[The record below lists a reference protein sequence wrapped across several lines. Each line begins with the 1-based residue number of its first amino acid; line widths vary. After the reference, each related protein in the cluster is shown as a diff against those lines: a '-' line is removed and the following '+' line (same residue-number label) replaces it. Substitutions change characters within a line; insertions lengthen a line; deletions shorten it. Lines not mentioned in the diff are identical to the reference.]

1 MKVAHRTLSLCL
13 TMVVIGLSAAT
24 ASAADQVYWGNEGGN
39 SISHANVAGG
49 DSADIPITGVGVNH
63 PAGLAIDSAAG
74 RIYWANR
81 DGAEY
86 SIRFANL
93 DGSGGDVLNTALAP
107 VAEPHGL
114 AIDPALGRIYWVNFT
129 ENAVYFANLDGSGG
143 GELDTTGAVVETPV
157 GLAVYPAQ
165 NRIYWANFED
175 STHPIAFANLD
186 GTGEGG
192 SLALTG
198 AEVDMPE
205 GVAID
210 PLTNRVYWAN
220 RNSIGFASANGGNGG
235 KVDTRGLPVD
245 PPEGIAIDP
254 FRNTIYW
261 AEQDSDIIGFTSLD
275 PGGAFGAIDTAV
287 ATIDNPAYPVLLQE
301 PSNAGAPTISASPMS
316 GDTTRAKL
324 PLGAPI
330 IERHRRMLSCTQGL
344 WAPDVLESFLYR
356 APHTISYQWLRNGN
370 PVSNAATNSYP
381 ATEVGTYACRV
392 TAANA
397 AGSTSKDSAQV
408 VISAG
413 FKLGEPRIDHRKGT
427 ASLPVG
433 VSGAGT
439 LALSGKGVKRRKVAV
454 KERGNVLISILAVK
468 PKGKAEA
475 RLQSV
480 RRSKLRVKVSYTP
493 TDGEPITR
501 TKSIT
506 LRLAEH

>member
-1 MKVAHRTLSLCL
+1 MSWTLSLS
-13 TMVVIGLSAAT
+13 SAALVLILFAVP
-24 ASAADQVYWGNEGGN
+24 ASAADQIYWGNAGGN
-39 SISHANVAGG
+39 SISHAKLAGG
-49 DSADIPITGVGVNH
+49 GGADIPITGVTVDH
-63 PAGLAIDSAAG
+63 PEGLAIDSAAE

-81 DGAEY
+81 NGTAY

-93 DGSGGDVLNTALAP
+93 DGSGGGILNTAPAP
-107 VAEPHGL
+107 VEDPLGL
-114 AIDPALGRIYWVNFT
+114 AIDPALGRVYWVNFAD
-129 ENAVYFANLDGSGG
+129 NAVYYANIDGSGG

-165 NRIYWANFED
+165 NRIYWANFEED
-175 STHPIAFANLD
+175 EVGYANLD
-186 GTGEGG
+186 GTGDGG
-192 SLALTG
+192 SLDLTG

-205 GVAID
+205 GIAID

-220 RNSIGFASANGGNGG
+220 RHSIGFASANGGNGG

-254 FRNTIYW
+254 FRNSIYW
-261 AEQDSDIIGFTSLD
+261 AEQDSDIIGFTNLD
-275 PGGAFGAIDTAV
+275 PGGAFGTIDTAV
-287 ATIDNPAYPVLLQE
+287 ATIETPSYPVLLEE
-301 PSNAGAPTISASPMS
+301 PSNVRAPTISALPMP

-324 PLGAPI
+324 PLGAPVF
-330 IERHRRMLSCTQGL
+330 ERHRRVLSCTQGL

-356 APHTISYQWLRNGN
+356 APHTIFFQWLRNGD
-370 PVSNAATNSYP
+370 PVSNAATDSFA

-397 AGSTSKDSAQV
+397 AGSTSSDSAKV

-439 LALSGKGVKRRKVAV
+439 LALSGNGVKGQGLAL
-454 KERGNVLISILAVK
+454 KERGNVLIGTLVIR
-468 PKGKAEA
+468 PKGKAKA
-475 RLQSV
+475 RLQSE
-480 RRSKLRVKVSYTP
+480 RRSKLRVKITYTP
-493 TDGEPITR
+493 TGGPPLHR
-501 TKSIT
+501 MKSIT
-506 LRLAEH
+506 LRLATGRRGR

>member
-1 MKVAHRTLSLCL
+1 MNALRWVCCACL
-13 TMVVIGLSAAT
+13 AMTVVGLTA
-24 ASAADQVYWGNEGGN
+24 ASASAGDQIYWGNEGDN

-49 DSADIPITGVGVNH
+49 DSAEIPITGVSVNH

-74 RIYWANR
+74 KIYWADHN
-81 DGAEY
+81 GMAY
-86 SIRFANL
+86 SIRYANL
-93 DGSGGDVLNTALAP
+93 DGPGGGVLNTAPAP
-107 VAEPHGL
+107 VEDPIGL
-114 AIDPALGRIYWVNFT
+114 AIDPGLGRIYWVNFT
-129 ENAVYFANLDGSGG
+129 ENAVYFAALDGSGG

-157 GLAVYPAQ
+157 GLAVYPTQ

-192 SLALTG
+192 SLDLTG

-205 GVAID
+205 GIAID

-220 RNSIGFASANGGNGG
+220 RNSIGFASADGGNGG

-254 FRNTIYW
+254 FRGTIYW
-261 AEQDSDIIGFTSLD
+261 AEQQSDIIGFSGFD
-275 PGGAFGAIDTAV
+275 PGGPFGVVDTTV
-287 ATIDNPAYPVLLQE
+287 ATVDNPSYPVLQQD
-301 PSNAGAPTISASPMS
+301 PVNTGAPTMGAFPMS

-324 PLGAPI
+324 PLRAPV
-330 IERHRRMLSCTQGL
+330 IERHRRTLSCTQGS

-356 APHTISYQWLRNGN
+356 APHTLSFEWLRNGN
-370 PVSNAATNSYP
+370 PVSNAATSSYP

-397 AGSTSKDSAQV
+397 AGSTSRDSAPV

-413 FKLGEPRIDHRKGT
+413 FKLGEPRIDHRNGT

-439 LALSGKGVKRRKVAV
+439 LALSGKGVKFRKVTV
-454 KERGNVLISILAVK
+454 KERANVLISTLVVK
-468 PKGKAEA
+468 PKGRAKG
-475 RLQSV
+475 RLQSE
-480 RRSKLRVKVSYTP
+480 RRSKLRVKITYTP
-493 TDGEPITR
+493 TGGAPLR
-501 TKSIT
+501 RMKSIT
-506 LRLAEH
+506 LRLAAG